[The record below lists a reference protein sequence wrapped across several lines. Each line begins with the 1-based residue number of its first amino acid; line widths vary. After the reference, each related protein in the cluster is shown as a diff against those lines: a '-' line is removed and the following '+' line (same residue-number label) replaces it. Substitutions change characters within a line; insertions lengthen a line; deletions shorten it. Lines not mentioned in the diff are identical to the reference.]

1 MRKEIVKITC
11 DRCGKEI
18 PDWFDKSYRLY
29 KSKRKIIMTRGDYS
43 EQKEMDLCK
52 DCYESLR
59 NWYYKKQESLVIT
72 E

>member
-1 MRKEIVKITC
+1 MRNETVKITC

-18 PDWFDKSYRLY
+18 PDWFSKSFYIF
-29 KSKRKIIMTRGDYS
+29 KNNRKIIMTRDTDRG
-43 EQKEMDLCK
+43 QREMDLCK

-59 NWYYKKQESLVIT
+59 DWYYRKGEN